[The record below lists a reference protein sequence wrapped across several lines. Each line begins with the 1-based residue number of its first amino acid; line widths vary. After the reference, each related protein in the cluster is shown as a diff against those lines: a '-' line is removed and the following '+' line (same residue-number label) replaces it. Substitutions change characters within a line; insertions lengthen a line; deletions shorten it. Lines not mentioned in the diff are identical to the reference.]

1 MASAITFASQTHVF
15 VPLNDQENRVA
26 PMNEAYASLRRT
38 WIATY
43 DQWNGIVG
51 PKKCVTLLVAKL
63 TEKLFGEVVDGGF
76 LAYTRF

>member
-1 MASAITFASQTHVF
+1 
-15 VPLNDQENRVA
+15 
-26 PMNEAYASLRRT
+26 MNEAYASLRRT

-43 DQWNGIVG
+43 DQWNGIVLG